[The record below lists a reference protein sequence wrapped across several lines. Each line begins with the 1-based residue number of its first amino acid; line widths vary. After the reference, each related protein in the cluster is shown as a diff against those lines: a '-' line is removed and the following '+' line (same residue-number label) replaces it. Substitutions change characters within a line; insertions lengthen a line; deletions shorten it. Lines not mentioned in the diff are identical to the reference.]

1 MKLKCGTDIIEID
14 RIEEAISSLN
24 DKFLE
29 RVYTEDE
36 IKYCESKNKMKYQH
50 YAGRFA
56 AKEAIFKVI
65 SDFLDSK
72 YEINWKNIE
81 IVNDKNGRPKVNL
94 VGIEKKELKDIDVT
108 ISHCKKYATA
118 TAVLLSD

>member
-94 VGIEKKELKDIDVT
+94 
-108 ISHCKKYATA
+108 
-118 TAVLLSD
+118 